1 IFKSL
6 GEYVEAKEHYEKALA
21 IAEKIGDRE
30 TEAKC
35 NGNLGSISHSLG
47 EYVNAQEYY
56 EKALAIAGKIG
67 HRERESYFYTMLGWC
82 IFLCLGEYVK
92 AKECFD
98 KVLELSRK
106 RGKIESCT
114 YLALSLCMLKLGNIH
129 EGNSNIFAS
138 INKSEVIR
146 RLQVQEKYK
155 ISHFD
160 HVVKREYRLA
170 SDFLSNSGFLY
181 EAFYIEEYGRARTL
195 ADLMAARYS
204 EENEISVTPQ

>member
-1 IFKSL
+1 MSRLKNITKKPLQSQRKSATGNKKPGYAQLGNIFHRL
-6 GEYVEAKEHYEKALA
+6 GDHVRALDLSEKALA
-21 IAEKIGDRE
+21 IAQKTGKQEEI
-30 TEAKC
+30 EAQC
-35 NGNLGSISHSLG
+35 HGNLG
-47 EYVNAQEYY
+47 
-56 EKALAIAGKIG
+56 
-67 HRERESYFYTMLGWC
+67 C

-106 RGKIESCT
+106 RGKIHLESCT
-114 YLALSLCMLKLGNIH
+114 YLALSLCMLKLGNIY

-160 HVVKREYRLA
+160 HVVKEYRLA

-181 EAFYIEEYGRARTL
+181 EAFYIEESS
-195 ADLMAARYS
+195 M
-204 EENEISVTPQ
+204 